1 LTVADI
7 LPALREFG
15 LPGVA
20 LGVLAWV
27 IVKAIPHVKDGIAQ
41 DRKNRRADELARRKL
56 EDQIQRRRPR
66 PPELPYEVRRFIFVQ
81 YTEHE
86 Q

>member
-1 LTVADI
+1 LTVADV
-7 LPALREFG
+7 LPFLREFG

-41 DRKNRRADELARRKL
+41 DRKNRRAHKL
-56 EDQIQRRRPR
+56 CAEKI
-66 PPELPYEVRRFIFVQ
+66 EGSNSKAEA
-81 YTEHE
+81 TAA
-86 Q
+86 